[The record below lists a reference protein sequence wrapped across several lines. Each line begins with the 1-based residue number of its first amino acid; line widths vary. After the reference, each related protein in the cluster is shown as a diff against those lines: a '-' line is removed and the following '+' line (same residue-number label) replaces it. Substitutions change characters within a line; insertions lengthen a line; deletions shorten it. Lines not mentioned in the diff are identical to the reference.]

1 MSHMFTH
8 YHFPDFGNMVANT
21 TLSRNPN
28 KIPTGPLFGY
38 RRCPLFM
45 GIPP

>member
-8 YHFPDFGNMVANT
+8 YHFRDLTKMVANT

-28 KIPTGPLFGY
+28 KIPTGPLKGNGGNA
-38 RRCPLFM
+38 LFM

>member
-8 YHFPDFGNMVANT
+8 NHFPEVGNMVANT

-28 KIPTGPLFGY
+28 KIPTGPLKGIV
-38 RRCPLFM
+38 RNVLFM